1 MRDEATVKYTQL
13 QERAQPI
20 MKVMEDPAAVEKL
33 RSGVDREKNLDVLR
47 SEYDV
52 SLLHVGR
59 SESWD

>member
-1 MRDEATVKYTQL
+1 
-13 QERAQPI
+13 

-52 SLLHVGR
+52 STGLPVIPVG
-59 SESWD
+59 WIG

>member
-1 MRDEATVKYTQL
+1 MRDEATGKYKDL
-13 QERAQPI
+13 QEKAQPV

-52 SLLHVGR
+52 SL
-59 SESWD
+59 